1 MAAIWQELLGIEQ
14 VGIDDTFF
22 DLGGHSL
29 LGTQLVSRL
38 RETFLVELPL
48 DRFFETPTIAELA
61 KVIEELLV
69 EKIEELPEE
78 EVQKL
83 LAN

>member
-61 KVIEELLV
+61 KGIEELLV